1 MKKITLKLTC
11 FTLLVCLSSVL
22 SFAQQPEKC
31 ATDAI
36 TQAQRQKNPVR
47 FDQNRAQLEA
57 YVKNYVE
64 NNASSR
70 STNAITK
77 IPTVIHVIHNGEAVG
92 TYPNMSEVQLLSAI
106 TDLNDAFKNQGIYA
120 GSAFYNNPMDIEFV
134 LAKVKVD
141 GTTTTGIERHN
152 VTGKPYAAVYNSDGI
167 NGAPGTP
174 GADSAILFKDY
185 FWNPQDY
192 MNIWVVKKIEGV
204 DVGLTGNG
212 TLGYATFPT
221 TFTGSSDGLVCQ
233 ARAFGYNPAYD
244 SSNPGATPGFDF
256 GSSTA
261 PSSGNGTADHEV
273 GHYLN
278 LQHTF
283 TGDNNGADCPADLVV
298 GVNSDGCADIPP
310 HKRTNSICPADSTS
324 GNTCTG
330 GHNNY
335 IHNFMDYSSDNCF
348 TGFSGDQRT
357 RVNAAIDGPRAAF
370 KTAIGH
376 STPTIT
382 TFPAAV
388 TNVPTVTNQ
397 NGSDLGIFE
406 VTLNGTTYKS
416 ISAYNDGF
424 YLNRVASQP
433 TTTLVANTS
442 YTMTVKVGVGNTI
455 DNELVDIYIDYDNN
469 GAFNTTNERI
479 FQSAGGTGK
488 NNGDNFTINF
498 TTPATGGFVNG
509 QKLRMRVISGFDN
522 GVDTLAN
529 SYTSDIGN
537 IEDYSVVFNPVLA
550 VAYNEIN
557 TNDIKIYPNPTNNI
571 LNISNATN
579 NELTSI
585 TIFDTLGKQV
595 FKGSNSDKVN
605 VGNLENGMYFLKL
618 EFNDN
623 SVITKRF
630 IKQ

>member
-22 SFAQQPEKC
+22 SFAQQTEKC
-31 ATDAI
+31 ATDAV
-36 TQAQRQKNPVR
+36 TQAERQKNPTL
-47 FDQNRAQLEA
+47 FDLNRAQLEA
-57 YVKNYVE
+57 YVKNYAQ

-70 STNAITK
+70 SVNTITK
-77 IPTVIHVIHNGEAVG
+77 IPTIVHVVHNGEPVE
-92 TYPNMSEVQLLSAI
+92 TYPNISDVQILSAI
-106 TDLNDAFKNQGIYA
+106 SNLNDAFKNQGIYA
-120 GSAFYNNPMDIEFV
+120 GSAFYNSPMEIEFV

-152 VTGKPYAAVYNSDGI
+152 VTGKPYAATYNADGI

-174 GADSAILFKDY
+174 GADSATLFKDY

-204 DVGLTGNG
+204 DIGTTGNG

-221 TFTGSSDGLVCQ
+221 TFTGASDGLVCQ
-233 ARAFGYNPAYD
+233 ARAFGYKPTYDPNNP
-244 SSNPGATPGFDF
+244 SVTPGFDF
-256 GSSTA
+256 GTGPTNA
-261 PSSGNGTADHEV
+261 SGNGTADHEV

-283 TGDNNGADCPADLVV
+283 IGDNNGTVCPADLVV
-298 GVNSDGCADIPP
+298 GVDSDGCADTPP
-310 HKRTNSICPADSTS
+310 QKRTNSICPADSPT

-335 IHNFMDYSSDNCF
+335 IHNFMDYSNDPCF
-348 TGFSGDQRT
+348 TGFSNDQRT
-357 RVNAAIDGPRAAF
+357 RVNATIDGPRSAF

-376 STPTIT
+376 SVPTIT
-382 TFPAAV
+382 TFPTAL

-397 NGSDLGIFE
+397 NGSDLGVFE

-433 TTTLVANTS
+433 TTTLVANTA
-442 YTMTVKVGVGNTI
+442 YTMTVKVGVGNTT
-455 DNELVDIYIDYDNN
+455 DDELVDVYIDYNN
-469 GAFNTTNERI
+469 DGSFNTTNERI
-479 FQSAGGTGK
+479 HQTAAANGK
-488 NNGDNFTINF
+488 KNGDVFTINF
-498 TTPATGGFVNG
+498 TTPASGDFINS

-522 GVDTLAN
+522 GVDTIAN
-529 SYTSDIGN
+529 SYTSDVGN

-557 TNDIKIYPNPTNNI
+557 SNEIKIYPNPTNII
-571 LNISNATN
+571 LNISNETN
-579 NELTSI
+579 NELTSV

-595 FKGSNSDKVN
+595 FKGSSSEKVF
-605 VGNLENGMYFLKL
+605 VGNLENGIYFLKL
-618 EFNDN
+618 EFNNN